1 MKHNDTCPCVTC
13 RRDHFAFFIL
23 FFLFYFIFSEMAT
36 ITIKNKDDE
45 TIVGILE
52 TKSNENKKLVLLV
65 HGEQGMQLRV
75 IEIHV

>member
-1 MKHNDTCPCVTC
+1 
-13 RRDHFAFFIL
+13 
-23 FFLFYFIFSEMAT
+23 MAT